1 MYYRTSHRPL
11 PTGYS
16 PAADPTPQPTSLPV
30 LDADIGKDDP
40 SLPRRRIAIPAPS
53 STPRFEGVFSLAVT
67 SALLGQTVLVICMTE
82 QVLTDWEQRLR
93 MRPRPIERLELV
105 DGRRA
110 WSAEWRALLC
120 KRHHDVTVL
129 HGVRSA
135 LQDQSLPVSHA
146 KLLVSALPAELIV
159 LA

>member
-1 MYYRTSHRPL
+1 
-11 PTGYS
+11 
-16 PAADPTPQPTSLPV
+16 
-30 LDADIGKDDP
+30 
-40 SLPRRRIAIPAPS
+40 
-53 STPRFEGVFSLAVT
+53 
-67 SALLGQTVLVICMTE
+67 MTE